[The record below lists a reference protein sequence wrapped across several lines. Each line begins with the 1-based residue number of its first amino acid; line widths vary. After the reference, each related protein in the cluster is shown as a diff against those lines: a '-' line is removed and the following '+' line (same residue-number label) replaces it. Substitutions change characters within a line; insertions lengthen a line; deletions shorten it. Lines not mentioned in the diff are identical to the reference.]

1 MVQQRTVGGLLF
13 AAANYAL
20 LAALGLLC
28 LLPVVNVLAVSLSEA
43 YYVAAGMVKL
53 WPIGFS
59 LKSYSFVAET
69 PEFIRSVGV
78 AVQRVALGGVLN
90 MLLTVIVAYPLSKE
104 TGQLKGRTLYVWLF
118 VFTML
123 FSGGLIPT
131 YVVVQELHLL
141 NTLWALVLP
150 GAVPIFNVILLLN
163 FFRSLPKELEEAS
176 YIDGASHMQT
186 LWRVIVP
193 LSKPALATIALFTI
207 VAHWNEWFSG
217 LIYMNEPEKYPLASY
232 LQTVIVQRNI
242 SLTSDP
248 ALIKQL
254 AELNNRSIKAA
265 QIFLG
270 ALPVFCVYPFLQRYF
285 MSGIV
290 MGSVKE

>member
-1 MVQQRTVGGLLF
+1 MVHQRTAGGLLF
-13 AAANYAL
+13 AAANYML
-20 LAALGLLC
+20 LAVLALLC
-28 LLPVVNVLAVSLSEA
+28 LMPIVNVLAVSLSEA

-53 WPIGFS
+53 WPLGFS
-59 LKSYSFVAET
+59 FKSYTFVAET

-78 AVQRVALGGVLN
+78 ALERVALGGLLN
-90 MLLTVIVAYPLSKE
+90 MFLTVIVAYPLAKE
-104 TGQLKGRTLYVWLF
+104 AGQLKGRTLYVWLF

-131 YVVVQELHLL
+131 YVIVQELHLL
-141 NTLWALVLP
+141 NTIWALVLP

-163 FFRSLPKELEEAS
+163 FFRSLPRELEEAA
-176 YIDGASHMQT
+176 YIDGASHVQT

-207 VAHWNEWFSG
+207 VSHWNEWFSG
-217 LIYMNEPEKYPLASY
+217 LIYMNQPEKYPLASY
-232 LQTVIVQRNI
+232 LQTVIIQRDI
-242 SLTSDP
+242 SMTSDP
-248 ALIKQL
+248 ALIKKL
-254 AELNNRSIKAA
+254 AELNNRSVKAA
-265 QIFLG
+265 QVFLG

>member
-1 MVQQRTVGGLLF
+1 MVQHRTTAGLLF
-13 AAANYAL
+13 VGVNYLFLAVLAL
-20 LAALGLLC
+20 LC
-28 LLPVVNVLAVSLSEA
+28 VLPVVNVLAVSLSEN

-53 WPIGFS
+53 WPVGFS
-59 LKSYSFVAET
+59 LDAYAFVAET
-69 PEFIRSVGV
+69 PEFIRSIGV
-78 AVQRVALGGVLN
+78 SLQRVALGGALN

-104 TGQLKGRTLYVWLF
+104 AGQLGGRTIYVWLF

-131 YVVVQELHLL
+131 YVIVQELQLL
-141 NTLWALVLP
+141 DTIWALVLP
-150 GAVPIFNVILLLN
+150 GAVPIFNVVLLLN
-163 FFRSLPKELEEAS
+163 FFRSLPRELEEAA
-176 YIDGASHMQT
+176 YIDGASHLQT

-193 LSKPALATIALFTI
+193 LSKPALATVLLFTI

-217 LIYMNEPEKYPLASY
+217 LIYMNVPEHYPLASY
-232 LQTVIVQRNI
+232 LQTVIIQRNV
-242 SLTSDP
+242 SLTTDP
-248 ALIKQL
+248 KMLEQL
-254 AELNNRSIKAA
+254 VRLNNRSVKAA

-270 ALPVFCVYPFLQRYF
+270 ALPIFCVYPFLQRYF